1 MPSRVE
7 KKKTDTK
14 KSVFI
19 SEPQAPQRSG
29 EEVGKYDGGRKKSC
43 ADDAAAQCTD
53 VQAGH
58 WQGRQEA
65 ARVFPTHSGP
75 CYSRAR
81 PIYNF
86 LMKPLSIDQTNT
98 AGPDNAH

>member
-1 MPSRVE
+1 MM
-7 KKKTDTK
+7 
-14 KSVFI
+14 
-19 SEPQAPQRSG
+19 A
-29 EEVGKYDGGRKKSC
+29 RKKNVWSC
-43 ADDAAAQCTD
+43 VDDA
-53 VQAGH
+53 QASPR
-58 WQGRQEA
+58 QGA

>member
-1 MPSRVE
+1 MLMMRTHSALMC
-7 KKKTDTK
+7 KLAK
-14 KSVFI
+14 
-19 SEPQAPQRSG
+19 
-29 EEVGKYDGGRKKSC
+29 
-43 ADDAAAQCTD
+43 QC
-53 VQAGH
+53 
-58 WQGRQEA
+58 RQEA

>member
-14 KSVFI
+14 NLFSSLSRRHHRDQEKRSVNMM
-19 SEPQAPQRSG
+19 
-29 EEVGKYDGGRKKSC
+29 GRKKSC

>member
-1 MPSRVE
+1 MM
-7 KKKTDTK
+7 
-14 KSVFI
+14 
-19 SEPQAPQRSG
+19 
-29 EEVGKYDGGRKKSC
+29 GRKKSC
-43 ADDAAAQCTD
+43 VDDADAQCTE
-53 VQAGH
+53 VQAG
-58 WQGRQEA
+58 QPRQEA

-75 CYSRAR
+75 CYRRAR

>member
-1 MPSRVE
+1 MTLMLMMLLLMSMLMMR
-7 KKKTDTK
+7 TH
-14 KSVFI
+14 
-19 SEPQAPQRSG
+19 
-29 EEVGKYDGGRKKSC
+29 C
-43 ADDAAAQCTD
+43 D
-53 VQAGH
+53 VSA
-58 WQGRQEA
+58 EA